1 MGELTDKIKGTVKE
15 ALGEVKQQS
24 SDPKTRAKG
33 VAQELEGKAD
43 KAKGAVKGAM
53 GDRI

>member
-15 ALGEVKQQS
+15 ALGEAKQHS
-24 SDPKTRAKG
+24 DDPKTRAKG
-33 VAQELEGKAD
+33 TLQKIEGKAD
-43 KAKGAVKGAM
+43 KAKGDIKGAM